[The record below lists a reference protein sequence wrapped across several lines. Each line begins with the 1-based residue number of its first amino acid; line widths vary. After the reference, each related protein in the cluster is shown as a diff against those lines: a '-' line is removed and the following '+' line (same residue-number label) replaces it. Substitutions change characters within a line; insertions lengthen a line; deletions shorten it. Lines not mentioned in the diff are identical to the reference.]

1 MHKAKE
7 KISIPIF
14 VAISAITAR
23 LIINYVPPTE
33 VYFVACISV
42 FCLIYGA
49 YITDPETFFGA
60 VFQVAPR
67 VRKWFPSVVK
77 SIECLKEGEERV
89 TSLEKEKQSN
99 NVDHNLVSYRKLMD
113 EIRKRV
119 QWKFILASVICGV
132 AVKYIEYEKPKV
144 IGEMLDSVMKED
156 ASMETSFWP
165 NFRPLVLF
173 TILDYIL
180 VSLQE
185 YYKHG
190 ARHRFHKDVKTDMI
204 NNILTQ
210 DEYFIHEERHSSG
223 FTHLMNV
230 ECNRMQRIIN
240 ESVTRL
246 FFGVL
251 TTIWGIWS
259 LKNVDRRLALLGI
272 FFKSPLVII
281 LQNLS
286 RKDIVKYGKL
296 YDASQGAAHRVAS
309 SILSPGVIHLLQAN
323 VAQHKAVQWYTQ
335 KQDEFIRY
343 LECTHFRQTL
353 LCMVP
358 HGLTHC
364 ENVLLLAVGMI
375 CVLEKKMTL
384 GMYSTFR
391 SHLSLLAKGLK
402 ELFELWNEM
411 LTIRM
416 SAKVYF
422 ELLYRES
429 KIRSDD
435 NCAMVQETGNLTL
448 SLHNVSFAYEMN
460 PSVKILDGID
470 LELKPGKVVA
480 LCGDSGGGK
489 STVTRLMQRFYDP
502 TDGRI
507 ELNNVDIKNFDLTW
521 LRKHIRVI
529 DQDPVL
535 PDLTIFE
542 NIALGLDDESGLD
555 KKFVH
560 DRVIEAAKLADAHN
574 FITTK
579 CEHGYDT
586 PVRFISRL
594 SGGERQRIAI
604 ARALISGAPIYICD
618 EITASLDAETERTV
632 MNTLTH
638 AMKGKAVLLIAHRL
652 STIKNAD
659 EIAVLEKGRIIERGC
674 HETLLKLNGRYSSY
688 VRTLGSSDSL
698 DFD

>member
-1 MHKAKE
+1 M
-7 KISIPIF
+7 SVPIF
-14 VAISAITAR
+14 VAFSAITTR
-23 LIINYVPPTE
+23 LIKNCVPPTE
-33 VYFVACISV
+33 VYFVTCISA
-42 FCLIYGA
+42 FCLIFGA
-49 YITDPETFFGA
+49 YVADPETFFGT
-60 VFQVAPR
+60 VFQLAPR
-67 VRKWFPSVVK
+67 TQKWFPSVVK

-89 TSLEKEKQSN
+89 TSLEKEKQSKT
-99 NVDHNLVSYRKLMD
+99 VDDSIVSYRKLMD

-119 QWKFILASVICGV
+119 QWKFILASIICGV

-144 IGEMLDSVMKED
+144 IGKMLDSVMKED

-173 TILDYIL
+173 TVLDYIL

-251 TTIWGIWS
+251 TTVWGFWS
-259 LKNVDRRLALLGI
+259 LTHVDRRLALLGI

-296 YDASQGAAHRVAS
+296 YDASQGAAHRVAT

-323 VAQHKAVQWYTQ
+323 VAQHKAVQWYIE
-335 KQDEFIRY
+335 KQNEFIRY

-358 HGLTHC
+358 HGLNHC

-375 CVLEKKMTL
+375 CVLEKKMTR
-384 GMYSTFR
+384 GMYSIFR
-391 SHLSLLAKGLK
+391 SHLSLLARGLK
-402 ELFELWNEM
+402 ELFELWNEIM
-411 LTIRM
+411 TIRM
-416 SAKVYF
+416 SATVYF

-429 KIRSDD
+429 KIRSSDS
-435 NCAMVQETGNLTL
+435 CAIEQETDNLTL
-448 SLHNVSFAYEMN
+448 SLCNVSFAYDLN

-470 LELKPGKVVA
+470 LHLKPGKVVA
-480 LCGDSGGGK
+480 LCGHSGGGK

-502 TDGRI
+502 TNGRI

-542 NIALGLDDESGLD
+542 NIALGLDDENTLEEE
-555 KKFVH
+555 FLYN
-560 DRVIEAAKLADAHN
+560 RVVEAAKLADAHN

-579 CEHGYDT
+579 CENGYDT

-604 ARALISGAPIYICD
+604 ARAIISDAPIYICD
-618 EITASLDAETERTV
+618 EITASLDAETERIV
-632 MNTLTH
+632 MNTLTR
-638 AMKGKAVLLIAHRL
+638 AMKGKTVLLIAHRL
-652 STIKNAD
+652 STIRHAD
-659 EIAVLEKGRIIERGC
+659 EIAVLEKGRIIERGS
-674 HETLLKLNGRYSSY
+674 HDELLQLKNGRYFSY
-688 VRTLGSSDSL
+688 VRTLGSSDSF